1 MIPTKYVTL
10 RVFDARKRTI
20 RTALLNE
27 ELTCSPSVDRMHTS
41 TVGQQ
46 EEVVV
51 AREEEEEEEYQL
63 FAYVD
68 FNGVEEDELTSPN
81 VAQQSK
87 RKYVTIQDQLRMDGE
102 PSQEAPS
109 QEVPRETF
117 SI

>member
-51 AREEEEEEEYQL
+51 AREEEEEEYQL

>member
-1 MIPTKYVTL
+1 MIPTKHGTL

-27 ELTCSPSVDRMHTS
+27 ELTCSTSVDS

-51 AREEEEEEEYQL
+51 AREEEEEEYQL